1 MKGRERADV
10 KEEEGDIE
18 GVGGGRGGFKETTGS
33 GEWSCGHRLK
43 ETKTLKST
51 SLKSK
56 FRQNKTSQ
64 HKCEWNKNVMTI

>member
-33 GEWSCGHRLK
+33 GERSCGHRLK
-43 ETKTLKST
+43 RNQNPQVN
-51 SLKSK
+51 K
-56 FRQNKTSQ
+56 FEIKVQTD
-64 HKCEWNKNVMTI
+64 